1 MQQLLTG
8 KKRLKGF
15 NEPWVEKRL
24 GEIADTSSGGTPS
37 RSVPSYFTGNI
48 KWFTT
53 SELNDC
59 VLYDSQEHI
68 THEALRNS
76 ATKLFPAGTLLMAM
90 YGATIG
96 KLGILASESATNQ
109 ACCAILSDSIDA
121 KFLFY
126 KLYLN
131 RHSIIELGCGAGQ
144 PNISQQIVR
153 DLVLFMPESVVEQQ
167 AIATILTNMDNEI
180 TSLQAKK
187 AKYEQV
193 KQGMMQQLL
202 TGRIRLVE
210 KQTEAKNYTVMDE
223 PACYACVA
231 EPKQ

>member
-1 MQQLLTG
+1 MFFFHYLFIIGDWCRSNINDGGLLAVSMND
-8 KKRLKGF
+8 LK
-15 NEPWVEKRL
+15 NYECIIPST
-24 GEIADTSSGGTPS
+24 IA
-37 RSVPSYFTGNI
+37 
-48 KWFTT
+48 
-53 SELNDC
+53 
-59 VLYDSQEHI
+59 
-68 THEALRNS
+68 
-76 ATKLFPAGTLLMAM
+76 
-90 YGATIG
+90 
-96 KLGILASESATNQ
+96 
-109 ACCAILSDSIDA
+109 
-121 KFLFY
+121 
-126 KLYLN
+126 
-131 RHSIIELGCGAGQ
+131 
-144 PNISQQIVR
+144 
-153 DLVLFMPESVVEQQ
+153 EQR